1 MAEHRA
7 SARNRGRG
15 PKIERLDMV
24 SITRRSAMAL
34 VGLLVLGA
42 GALAAQTTYPNVKI
56 TGRLQE
62 QFYYL
67 DNDPY
72 PVVGPNSNFFTR
84 RARIEAKGNIA
95 ENVSFIIQPSFE
107 GGRTLSSLS
116 ATCQDLITDPTAVVP
131 DTLEVECSIS
141 GRGGVRL
148 RDAYIEVAFTKP
160 EAKNRFALRV
170 GQEKRPFGR
179 YELTSSNN
187 LPSLERG
194 AGQGLL
200 QVASNNLFDANGF
213 LSHDVGASLLVGLS
227 TKGTVQL
234 GVYNGRGE
242 SVNDNNNAK
251 SYGARATFQILPQ
264 INIGASYFSHDGIVA
279 GDSSATNNAWG
290 VDAQWGKVGD
300 EGLYVVADYMDGEAA
315 NAANTPI
322 RGVSVVAA
330 YHMRMKSPTS
340 WLYAIEPAV
349 RYDVADTDTDVDD
362 TGTTL
367 VSAGINLYMS
377 SKAQLRFMYENQS
390 FSASGAESISGVRSA
405 LTVNF

>member
-1 MAEHRA
+1 MLSMR
-7 SARNRGRG
+7 
-15 PKIERLDMV
+15 
-24 SITRRSAMAL
+24 RRSATAFL
-34 VGLLVLGA
+34 GLLALGV

-67 DNDPY
+67 DNDAY
-72 PVVGPNSNFFTR
+72 PAVGPNSNFFTR

-95 ENVSFIIQPSFE
+95 ENVLVVISPSFE

-116 ATCQDLITDPTAVVP
+116 ATCQDLITDPTAVIP

-160 EAKNRFALRV
+160 DAKNRFALRV

-187 LPSLERG
+187 LPSIERG
-194 AGQGLL
+194 AGQGLVP
-200 QVASNNLFDANGF
+200 VASNDLFTANGF

-227 TKGTVQL
+227 TKATLQVGA
-234 GVYNGRGE
+234 YNGRGE
-242 SVNDNNNAK
+242 SLNDNNNAK
-251 SYGARATFQILPQ
+251 SFGARATFQILPQ
-264 INIGASYFSHDGIVA
+264 INIGASYFSHDAIVS
-279 GDSSATNNAWG
+279 GDSSFTNGAFG
-290 VDAQWGKVGD
+290 LDAQWGKVGD
-300 EGLYVVADYMDGEAA
+300 AGLYVVADYMNGEAA
-315 NAANTPI
+315 TASKTPI
-322 RGVSVVAA
+322 QGVSVVGA
-330 YHMRMKSPTS
+330 YHIRMKSPTS

-349 RYDVADTDTDVDD
+349 RYDLSDADTDTDD

-367 VSAGINLYMS
+367 FDAGVNLYLS
-377 SKAQLRFMYENQS
+377 SKAQVRFMYESQS
-390 FSASGAESISGVRSA
+390 FSAEGAESISGVRTA
-405 LTVNF
+405 VTVNF

>member
-1 MAEHRA
+1 
-7 SARNRGRG
+7 
-15 PKIERLDMV
+15 MV
-24 SITRRSAMAL
+24 RITRRSAVAL
-34 VGLLVLGA
+34 VGLVVIGA

-56 TGRLQE
+56 SGRLQE
-62 QFYYL
+62 QYYVL

-72 PVVGPNSNFFTR
+72 PAVGPNSNFFTR

-95 ENVSFIIQPSFE
+95 ENVTFIIQPSFE

-116 ATCQDLITDPTAVVP
+116 TTCQDLITDPTAVVP
-131 DTLEVECSIS
+131 DTLEVECSTT

-160 EAKNRFALRV
+160 EAKNHFSLRV

-200 QVASNNLFDANGF
+200 PVASNDLFTANGF
-213 LSHDVGASLLVGLS
+213 MSHDVGASLLAGLFS
-227 TKGTVQL
+227 GKATVQV
-234 GVYNGRGE
+234 GAYNGRGE

-251 SYGARATFQILPQ
+251 SLGARATWQILDKV
-264 INIGASYFSHDGIVA
+264 NIGASYFSHDAIV
-279 GDSSATNNAWG
+279 GTDSSATNDAFG
-290 VDAQWGKVGD
+290 VDAQWGKVGE

-322 RGVSVVAA
+322 QGVSLVAA
-330 YHMRMKSPTS
+330 YHLRMKNPTS

-405 LTVNF
+405 VTVNF

>member
-1 MAEHRA
+1 
-7 SARNRGRG
+7 
-15 PKIERLDMV
+15 MV
-24 SITRRSAMAL
+24 RFTRRSGTAL
-34 VGLLVLGA
+34 VSLLVLGA

-67 DNDPY
+67 DNDAY
-72 PVVGPNSNFFTR
+72 PLVAPNSNFFTR

-95 ENVSFIIQPSFE
+95 ENVLFVIQPSFE
-107 GGRTLSSLS
+107 GGRTLSGLS
-116 ATCQDLITDPTAVVP
+116 ASCQDLITDPTAVVP
-131 DTLEVECSIS
+131 DTLEVECTLA

-194 AGQGLL
+194 AGLGL
-200 QVASNNLFDANGF
+200 VPIASNNLFDANGF

-227 TKGTVQL
+227 NKGTLQF

-242 SVNDNNNAK
+242 SVFDNNNAK

-264 INIGASYFSHDGIVA
+264 INIGASYFSHDAIVA

-300 EGLYVVADYMDGEAA
+300 EGLYVVADYMDGEAV

-322 RGVSVVAA
+322 RGLSVVGA
-330 YHMRMKSPTS
+330 YHVRMKGPTS

-349 RYDVADTDTDVDD
+349 RYDVADSDADVDD
-362 TGTTL
+362 TGSTL
-367 VSAGINLYMS
+367 MNAGVNLYLS
-377 SKAQLRFMYENQS
+377 SKAQIRLMYESQN
-390 FSASGAESISGVRSA
+390 FNAEGAESISGVRTA